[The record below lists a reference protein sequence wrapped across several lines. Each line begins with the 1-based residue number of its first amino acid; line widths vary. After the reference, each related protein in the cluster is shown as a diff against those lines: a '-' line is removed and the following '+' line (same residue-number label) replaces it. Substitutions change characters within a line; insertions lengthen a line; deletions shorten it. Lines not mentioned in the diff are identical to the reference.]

1 MQGGQDSTSSQEG
14 RQSIVESK
22 WAWGAGDTNTD
33 KGPKTERPSK
43 RQRREIQNEFALG
56 GMRNPEFAVSKMFK
70 VKEVGSDISRA
81 WNHFIERHPEAL
93 KVAKDYG
100 GGHCLPD
107 PEIAAV
113 WEQHMAKLLKSRP
126 FEDIVMKEEFE
137 FTSPLNVQL
146 WAAWIRATGDP
157 EKHVVDWAR
166 RGVPLGMERQIE
178 TCGIFPETIEED
190 VSDEPAHDFGNI
202 GDIVNYTSFYEFV
215 DASAAEINRLVDKG
229 FAVVKSKDWINE
241 RLGKGTISKM
251 ALIRKTKED
260 GTTKDRIIVDM
271 LRSGGNAR
279 ARVPERLV
287 LPRVTDVIQ
296 GARRLWAWREELH
309 RQAADERWQYENEE
323 ELDEWEIVGADFKD
337 AFCHFPVHLEEIG
350 NCVCPGVR
358 KDEFVIFVAL
368 LFGFRGAPLLM
379 ARLSSLIRRF
389 VQSLMNRAE
398 GTLQCYMDDP
408 LFTLAGPR
416 ARRERTLALI
426 LYSLY
431 VMGVNVAYSKG
442 ERGLRVVWIG
452 VVFEI
457 CMAERILKLT
467 ISKKMLS
474 EIEKVFQSMNHKSMV
489 GLRELRS
496 LTGRLSWVAGILP
509 RCRWAVS
516 IMYATVAAV
525 ERDGLSG
532 AEAARATQRVD
543 KRDKSH
549 LVAVSRFQL
558 ARVWFMHLL
567 AKADDLLLRIE
578 PLVDTPPELCI
589 VTDASPWG
597 VGAVLCMIQD
607 GKLVPWVAMEAP
619 VRPED
624 AECFPRPLRSLGSAA
639 GSSYVE
645 DEAAWMRHPPEGRLH
660 RGLGYGGEA
669 FKPLTCCQLG
679 GSGTGIAIGAAAG
692 SKSGGTSSAWRLQH
706 NSGLAIAAS

>member
-1 MQGGQDSTSSQEG
+1 
-14 RQSIVESK
+14 
-22 WAWGAGDTNTD
+22 
-33 KGPKTERPSK
+33 
-43 RQRREIQNEFALG
+43 
-56 GMRNPEFAVSKMFK
+56 
-70 VKEVGSDISRA
+70 
-81 WNHFIERHPEAL
+81 
-93 KVAKDYG
+93 
-100 GGHCLPD
+100 
-107 PEIAAV
+107 
-113 WEQHMAKLLKSRP
+113 
-126 FEDIVMKEEFE
+126 MKEEFE

-157 EKHVVDWAR
+157 ERHVVDWAR

-178 TCGIFPETIEED
+178 TCGIFPETIEEE

-379 ARLSSLIRRF
+379 ARLSSLICRF

-408 LFTLAGPR
+408 LFILAGPR
-416 ARRERTLALI
+416 ARRERTLAMI

-474 EIEKVFQSMNHKSMV
+474 EIEKVFQMMNHKSMV

-532 AEAARATQRVD
+532 AEAARATQRAD

-619 VRPED
+619 VRTED
-624 AECFPRPLRSLGSAA
+624 AEWLGIKHGEAASQGPLEAWAVLLAVRMWKTKLIGCAILLKADSTVALAMAAKLSSRSPVVNWVGAELALRLELLQVRKVVGHHLPGAFNTTADDLTNVLQKFQPSWKASKSRSSMEMHAGRVSYPRPEWRAICGANWPLQPLRRLTAFDDPRCWIQNRRWA
-639 GSSYVE
+639 
-645 DEAAWMRHPPEGRLH
+645 PGR
-660 RGLGYGGEA
+660 RGFLW
-669 FKPLTCCQLG
+669 FSPLL
-679 GSGTGIAIGAAAG
+679 
-692 SKSGGTSSAWRLQH
+692 
-706 NSGLAIAAS
+706 